1 MYVSGNAPSNVQPNY
16 VACENP
22 IVYDE
27 KNPGMAFCCYLQV
40 THKGGTVSADLDG
53 LKIQEAEEAVFYLT
67 AADGYKKYN
76 QRIETNPEVCEKSC
90 GDQIQKLNSK
100 TYKELEEEH
109 IADYQ
114 AVYKNVSLE
123 LEEIENDLPTDERLK
138 HVQNGKQDL
147 GLSCLF
153 FHYNRYL
160 MIACPRK
167 GTQPANLQ
175 RYLER
180 KV

>member
-53 LKIQEAEEAVFYLT
+53 LKIQEAEEVVFYLT

-90 GDQIQKLNSK
+90 GNQIQKLNSK

-109 IADYQ
+109 MERMIVLCVFFKTGKIISNNWSFIPAPSIVAASKILLLIVVKS
-114 AVYKNVSLE
+114 AV
-123 LEEIENDLPTDERLK
+123 
-138 HVQNGKQDL
+138 
-147 GLSCLF
+147 
-153 FHYNRYL
+153 
-160 MIACPRK
+160 
-167 GTQPANLQ
+167 
-175 RYLER
+175 
-180 KV
+180 

>member
-1 MYVSGNAPSNVQPNY
+1 MKLDSEVQHTIKTEKDCCLYVSGNAPSNVQPNY

-53 LKIQEAEEAVFYLT
+53 LIIQEAEEVVFYLT

-90 GDQIQKLNSK
+90 GNQIQKLNSK

-114 AVYKNVSLE
+114 SVYKNVSL
-123 LEEIENDLPTDERLK
+123 
-138 HVQNGKQDL
+138 
-147 GLSCLF
+147 CLL
-153 FHYNRYL
+153 YTSR
-160 MIACPRK
+160 C
-167 GTQPANLQ
+167 
-175 RYLER
+175 
-180 KV
+180 V